1 MFLLFKCKRSM
12 TQHNF
17 CYKIQCALIHC
28 THWMCLRKLGSAVR
42 LLSNS
47 FPGPFRLAKTSC
59 PTQWVTQWQSHP
71 VRVKHCLLVA
81 RQNGGCRRRKM
92 AKQKGAIWASGSH
105 RYSFEVLICISKIR
119 QCLKH
124 DSFRLG
130 YGATAVVQAAKC
142 VPRNER
148 VAVKRID
155 LEKCGASIDEMMV
168 S

>member
-1 MFLLFKCKRSM
+1 MLFKCERSM
-12 TQHNF
+12 TEHHF
-17 CYKIQCALIHC
+17 CYKIQCALIQ
-28 THWMCLRKLGSAVR
+28 WICLRPSVSCSFTFKLALRTLSLSQN
-42 LLSNS
+42 LLSH
-47 FPGPFRLAKTSC
+47 PG
-59 PTQWVTQWQSHP
+59 
-71 VRVKHCLLVA
+71 RVKHCLLVA

-92 AKQKGAIWASGSH
+92 AKQKGAIWASRSH

-142 VPRNER
+142 IPRNER